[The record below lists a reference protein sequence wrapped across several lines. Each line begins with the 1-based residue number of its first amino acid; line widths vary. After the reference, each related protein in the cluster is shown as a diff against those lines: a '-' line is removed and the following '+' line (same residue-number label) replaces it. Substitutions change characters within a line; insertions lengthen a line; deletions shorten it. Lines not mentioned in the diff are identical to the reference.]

1 MLKSIM
7 AQAIS
12 ELQRPPNL
20 ESNRLTEIF
29 QVNSS
34 LQIIAAENRHENHCT
49 TYRVPIPGSNKSII
63 IDGGSFDLLDQ
74 KDLNNVIAVLIT
86 HHHLDHVIGLP
97 QLPRQTSLFANPTT
111 FNLMRSGD
119 QDALASFLY
128 PETPCPQINNPC
140 NSLLNAQ
147 TLHLGEVEV
156 TPYFLSG
163 HSACDTIYLINT
175 GPHTFVAAGDLI
187 WGGYSPRLGSNIP
200 AWERSLDFL
209 KDVFNLHPEAQLL
222 TGHYFPQIGKP
233 LPGKAVVDKAIES
246 YNPDNPKTI
255 FGGLSSHWHG
265 RN

>member
-1 MLKSIM
+1 M

-12 ELQRPPNL
+12 ELQRPPDL

-34 LQIIAAENRHENHCT
+34 LVIIAAENRHEKYCT
-49 TYRVPIPGSNKSII
+49 TYRIKIPGSNKSII
-63 IDGGSFDLLDQ
+63 IDGGSFDLLGQ
-74 KDLNNVIAVLIT
+74 EDLNNVFAVFIT
-86 HHHLDHVIGLP
+86 HHHQDHVIGLP
-97 QLPRQTSLFANPTT
+97 QLPLHTRLFASPKTLD
-111 FNLMRSGD
+111 LMKSGN

-128 PETPCPQINNPC
+128 PEVPYPQINNPC
-140 NSLLNAQ
+140 TPLHNAQ

-187 WGGYSPRLGSNIP
+187 WGGYSPRLGSNIS
-200 AWERSLDFL
+200 AWKRSLGFL
-209 KDVFNLHPEAQLL
+209 QDIFNLHPEAQLL
-222 TGHYFPQIGKP
+222 PGHYFPQPGRP
-233 LPGKAVVDKAIES
+233 LPAKADVDKAIES
-246 YNPDNPKTI
+246 YNPDNPRTI

-265 RN
+265 KN